1 MNMSCHLVIQ
11 RNTKDGERAAKVAD
25 FANLKLQIFVDK
37 TSAEIFVNEGERTFT
52 ERIYWDAPLTIEM
65 GSSCQAVIYKLEE
78 ETNKY

>member
-1 MNMSCHLVIQ
+1 MVIQ
-11 RNTKDGERAAKVAD
+11 RNTKDGERAAQVAD

-65 GSSCQAVIYKLEE
+65 GSGCQADIYKLEE